1 MKPYQRGVCL
11 WVYAMSSLACAPT
24 IEACRQHLSPLS
36 RLACYDREA
45 AWQPAV
51 SSVTHPAPQLNS
63 FALSHDADTITLS
76 RQSQG
81 ATLQIRCQN
90 RITHLTI
97 HLATPWPVAQTA
109 PTTLIDGKPQPV
121 SWFLRQQLRLLEA
134 GRGLTAIDHLKQ
146 WQDATLLQLADA
158 EGIRYTIP
166 LQGLANELRPLRQ
179 ACHW

>member
-1 MKPYQRGVCL
+1 MKLHLRSICL
-11 WVYAMSSLACAPT
+11 WVCSMGCLACEPAS
-24 IEACRQHLSPLS
+24 EVCQQHLSPLS

-45 AWQPAV
+45 ARQPTL
-51 SSVTHPAPQLNS
+51 SSVTHPAPQLTS

-97 HLATPWPVAQTA
+97 HLSSPWPLTQTA

-146 WQDATLLQLADA
+146 WQDAALLQLGDA

-166 LQGLANELRPLRQ
+166 LQGLASELRPLRQ

>member
-1 MKPYQRGVCL
+1 MRPALQSVGL
-11 WVYAMSSLACAPT
+11 WLWAMSCLACESAG
-24 IEACRQHLSPLS
+24 EVCQHHLSPLS

-45 AWQPAV
+45 ARQPAV
-51 SSVTHPAPQLNS
+51 SSVTHPAPQLTS